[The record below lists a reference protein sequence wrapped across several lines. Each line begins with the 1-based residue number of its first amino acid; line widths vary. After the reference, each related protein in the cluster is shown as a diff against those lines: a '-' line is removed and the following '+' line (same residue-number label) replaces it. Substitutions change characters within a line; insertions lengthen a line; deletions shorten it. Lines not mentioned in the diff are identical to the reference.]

1 MIEQLLQTHWRLQ
14 PPFQIEQVTT
24 GLNNQTHLVRCSDG
38 NIFFLK
44 HYQNVDAGS
53 RVGFEHKLLQ
63 ELSQSNLP
71 FAVPAP
77 VSTVTGE
84 AIARVPDGG
93 AQSLTRRI
101 SGRPG
106 WRGDPAL
113 ALGAGHALALLD
125 IAMAQME
132 FDTIIEIPSTFGA
145 LVSGH
150 PAIPDLAR
158 ATHAAFHDLEMAT
171 AIDATLASAERR
183 WRISTAGWPTQ
194 IIHADYFPP
203 NVLVTDGEVSGV
215 IDFEFAGTSHRAMDF
230 AIGLVA
236 FGAPHKE
243 FVPMWEGME
252 AFATGYLP
260 TNPISDEERA
270 TMPDLIL
277 MREASSFVHWLGRMN
292 QGLVSR
298 DELRRRGRRLLD
310 VDDWLDTNGRD
321 LVARLARVEV
331 SL

>member
-1 MIEQLLQTHWRLQ
+1 
-14 PPFQIEQVTT
+14 VTT
-24 GLNNQTHLVRCSDG
+24 GLNNQTHVVRCSDG

-44 HYQNVDAGS
+44 HYLNVDAES
-53 RVGFEHKLLQ
+53 RVGFEQALLQ
-63 ELSQSNLP
+63 ALAQSNLP

-93 AQSLTRRI
+93 ALSLTPRI

-125 IAMAQME
+125 IAMAQIQ
-132 FDTIIEIPSTFGA
+132 FNTIIETPSTFGA
-145 LVSGH
+145 LDSGH
-150 PAIPDLAR
+150 PEIPDLAR
-158 ATHAAFHDLEMAT
+158 ATHATFHDLEMAT
-171 AIDATLASAERR
+171 AIEATLARAERR
-183 WRISTAGWPTQ
+183 WRKFTAGWPTQ

-203 NVLVTDGEVSGV
+203 NVLVTDGQVSGI
-215 IDFEFAGTSHRAMDF
+215 IDFEFAGSSHRAMDF
-230 AIGLVA
+230 ALGLVA
-236 FGAPHKE
+236 FGAPHTE

-252 AFATGYLP
+252 AFATGYLQ
-260 TNPISDEERA
+260 TNSISDEERA

-310 VDDWLDTNGRD
+310 VNDWLAMNGRD
-321 LVARLARVEV
+321 LVSRLARVDRV
-331 SL
+331 SS